1 MNQNYGGATKI
12 YSKSNSCRR
21 LFYKEGMGAMN
32 NKSSKFAFAIFG
44 IMILL
49 MIIVGNGNRA
59 GSTNSM
65 ADVRTSF
72 KKVIDN
78 YDSQRSNMEQIF
90 EEGKN
95 SLMTFKD
102 AIRIARDKYAEFGK
116 VYDRWE
122 YVEQEIKKLRA
133 KYDEL
138 VKGAEEFYSELETTA
153 NSITDPDLRSASLRR
168 LQKHRNRYY
177 QRLRETESKLD
188 VLNVG
193 VVKVTD
199 TVKALEINYTLNVV
213 DETIYQTFQEI
224 DTMIT
229 EVMPELE
236 KLTAESKELLTTL

>member
-1 MNQNYGGATKI
+1 
-12 YSKSNSCRR
+12 
-21 LFYKEGMGAMN
+21 MN
-32 NKSSKFAFAIFG
+32 NKSSKFALTIFG

-49 MIIVGNGNRA
+49 MIIIGNGDRIE
-59 GSTNSM
+59 STSSM
-65 ADVRTSF
+65 ADVRTTF

-78 YDSQRSNMEQIF
+78 YDWQRSNMEQVF

-95 SLMTFKD
+95 SLMNFKE
-102 AIRIARDKYAEFGK
+102 AIRVARDKYAEFGK

-122 YVEQEIKKLRA
+122 YVEKEIDKLRVR
-133 KYDEL
+133 YDEL
-138 VKGAEEFYSELETTA
+138 VKGADEFYSEIETTA
-153 NSITDPDLRSASLRR
+153 NSITDPELRSASLRR
-168 LQKHRNRYY
+168 MQKHRNKYY
-177 QRLRETESKLD
+177 LRLRDTESKIS

-236 KLTAESKELLTTL
+236 KLTAESKELLSTL